1 MAVHMKHLAFAAA
14 LVAAACTKP
23 GPTAPDG
30 SATQPATATAE
41 VPPVGAA
48 ATGAPTDLSGE
59 LNSGTSTVAG
69 CLASPGRM
77 AQGERSRA
85 AMDPAEAKP
94 ELTVTP
100 AAGGVRV
107 VHEVA
112 HACCLESKIE
122 TKVSGGTVTITES
135 LFGTPC
141 RCMCTSTISTSVRLG
156 SGQYTLRVV
165 VDHAGQQKTTEQKLV
180 VK

>member
-1 MAVHMKHLAFAAA
+1 MAVRMNRLTFVAA
-14 LVAAACTKP
+14 LVSVACTKP

-41 VPPVGAA
+41 VPPVSAA

-107 VHEVA
+107 THEVA

-122 TKVSGGTVTITES
+122 TKVSGGVITVTES

-141 RCMCTSTISTSVRLG
+141 RCMCTSTISTSVRLAPG
-156 SGQYTLRVV
+156 DYTLRVV
-165 VDHAGQQKTTEQKLV
+165 FDHAGQQKTSEQKLV

>member
-1 MAVHMKHLAFAAA
+1 MNRLSIAAA
-14 LVAAACTKP
+14 LVTVACAKP

-30 SATQPATATAE
+30 ATGSPAE
-41 VPPVGAA
+41 VPPVTA
-48 ATGAPTDLSGE
+48 ATAGTPTELPGE

-77 AQGERSRA
+77 QQGERTRA
-85 AMDPAEAKP
+85 AMDPAQAKP
-94 ELTVTP
+94 ELAVSP
-100 AAGGVRV
+100 VAGGVRV
-107 VHEVA
+107 AHEVD

-122 TKVSGGTVTITES
+122 TKVSAGVISVTES

-141 RCMCTSTISTSVRLG
+141 RCMCSSTISTSVRVG
-156 SGQYTLRVV
+156 PGEYTLRVV
-165 VDHAGQQKTTEQKLV
+165 FDHNGQQKTTEQKLV